1 MITTTANAQNNST
14 VKVLA
19 VLWIALFILPA
30 VLPNN
35 YLVGIGVMFFINI
48 ILIASLNLIMGYC
61 GQISLCHAGFFGLGA
76 YTSGTLSVNYGID
89 PLLGIVASIALTA
102 FAALIVAIPSLRLR
116 GHYLAMATL
125 GANAILSV
133 LFVELVDLTGGPN
146 GLYGVEPIQ
155 IGSFAFDNET
165 RFYYLAGTVC
175 FLLMLGLHNLIH
187 SRAGRA
193 MASVSSSEIGAAS
206 LGINAYRLKVT
217 IFCISAALAGM
228 AGSLYVHFTL
238 FASPE
243 SFSFSISVLLLVMVA
258 VGGWGKYWGGLL
270 GAAMYTLLPELLR
283 SIHDVELL
291 VFGMAMIL
299 VLMFF
304 PGGLA
309 SLAERIAHRWNQS
322 RNKPVCAPEGQNV
335 SPKAKK
341 STLERKHA

>member
-1 MITTTANAQNNST
+1 MTKPTFNAPRSST

-19 VLWIALFILPA
+19 MLWIALFLLPL

-35 YLVGIGVMFFINI
+35 YIVGIGVMFFINVM
-48 ILIASLNLIMGYC
+48 LIASLNLIMGYC

-76 YTSGTLSVNYGID
+76 YTSGSMSANYGVD
-89 PLLGIVASIALTA
+89 PLLGILAAIGLTA
-102 FAALIVAIPSLRLR
+102 LFALIVAIPSLRLR

-133 LFVELVDLTGGPN
+133 LFVEMIGLTGGPN
-146 GLYGVEPIQ
+146 GLYGVAPIEV
-155 IGSFAFDNET
+155 GTFAFDTEIS
-165 RFYYLAGTVC
+165 FYYLAGTVC
-175 FLLMLGLHNLIH
+175 FLVMLGLHNLIH
-187 SRAGRA
+187 SRVGRA

-206 LGINAYRLKVT
+206 LGINSYRLKVT

-228 AGSLYVHFTL
+228 AGALYVHFTL

-270 GAAMYTLLPELLR
+270 GAAMFTVLPELLR
-283 SIHDVELL
+283 SVHDVELL
-291 VFGMAMIL
+291 VFGLAMIL

-309 SLAERIAHRWNQS
+309 SLAEVLGSRWHRA
-322 RNKPVCAPEGQNV
+322 RNKANPTQQHDIVAPSDKN
-335 SPKAKK
+335 S
-341 STLERKHA
+341 SMERKHA